1 MARLLGVDIPNNKRL
16 VVSLTYIYGIG
27 PTAAQK
33 IIQKAVLGHTKPL
46 QTLTATER
54 SQVCSLENLRVKDL
68 DKDVFAS
75 IRKAITGLQA
85 VGNTAEFPLLL
96 EGDLRKETSV
106 NIKNKMEIASY
117 EGMRHRRG
125 LPVRGQRTRT
135 NARTRKGPRK
145 TVANKKMESK

>member
-16 VVSLTYIYGIG
+16 VISLTYIFGVG
-27 PTAAQK
+27 KTAARK
-33 IIQKAVLGHTKPL
+33 IIQKTVLGHTKPIN
-46 QTLTATER
+46 TLSVEEKNQITA
-54 SQVCSLENLRVKDL
+54 LENLRVKDL
-68 DKDVFAS
+68 DKDLFAN
-75 IRKAITGLQA
+75 IRKAITILQA
-85 VGNTAEFPLLL
+85 TSNEFHLLL
-96 EGDLRKETSV
+96 EGDLRKENSI